1 VGICEKNQKAVVQRY
16 LDIVYEREQLL
27 LEFLA
32 QPRTLTEIIKKR
44 VVYRKDYDNVIWVD
58 AVEKNSMQF
67 HLGKLIQ
74 EGRVIREGERYCLA

>member
-1 VGICEKNQKAVVQRY
+1 
-16 LDIVYEREQLL
+16 LL

-44 VVYRKDYDNVIWVD
+44 VVYRKDYDNVVWVD

-67 HLGKLIQ
+67 HLRKLIQ
-74 EGRVIREGERYCLA
+74 EGKVIRQGERYCIA